1 MKPDEEA
8 GRDVDSP
15 SIEADR
21 LRAIGGGAASS
32 RSSSD
37 SSKT

>member
-1 MKPDEEA
+1 MPEA
-8 GRDVDSP
+8 EPGRDVASP
-15 SIEADR
+15 SMEADR